1 MNSIYTKIGE
11 IMSEK
16 YGKDWLVKE
25 IAARASFTQG
35 DVRAMFKAFE
45 EIIKEAV
52 AAHEEFLVGG
62 LFKIYT
68 HEISEHTGFD
78 LATQKEKHRD
88 TTYRLTIKPS
98 TTLKKIAKMGDSS
111 IREET

>member
-1 MNSIYTKIGE
+1 
-11 IMSEK
+11 MSEK
-16 YGKDWLVKE
+16 YGKDWLIRE

-35 DVRAMFKAFE
+35 DVREMFNAFE
-45 EIIKEAV
+45 EIVQEAV
-52 AAHEEFLVGG
+52 ADHEEFLIGG
-62 LFKIYT
+62 LFKIYC
-68 HEISEHTGFD
+68 HKIEPHTGFD

>member
-1 MNSIYTKIGE
+1 
-11 IMSEK
+11 MSAK
-16 YGKDWLVKE
+16 AIVLPGVG
-25 IAARASFTQG
+25 AFPQG
-35 DVRAMFKAFE
+35 MENLQKFGLLPV
-45 EIIKEAV
+45 IKEAV

-68 HEISEHTGFD
+68 HEILEHTGFD